1 MLKPMALAAT
11 LGLVLAGLL
20 IVSQDASSVFA
31 TVASVGIG
39 MLWVTLLRIVQIV
52 GAGVAWW
59 VLLPGGG
66 GALLKSCIV
75 LRWVREAINALLPVA
90 QVGGDFIG
98 GRLLAQ
104 RDVGGG
110 LAGASILVDLLVQT
124 ATLIAFALLGVFL
137 LAEFGGDGDL
147 VLWIL
152 LGLALLML
160 AVTGFFL
167 AQRMGGFAWLER
179 GVLRLAQRQG
189 WQQLGGIANLHAG
202 LERIYKRPRPMM
214 IAVLVHLAMWFVGAI
229 EIWVA
234 LAYMGQPV
242 GYMEALAI
250 ESLGHAARAAG
261 FLIPAGLGVQ
271 EGGFI
276 AICLVLGIPAP
287 TALALSLIKRM
298 PEVFLGLPGLFAW
311 HVLETRTTRAQK
323 KILARLEDAH

>member
-1 MLKPMALAAT
+1 MALAAA
-11 LGLVLAGLL
+11 LGLLLAGLL
-20 IVSQDASSVFA
+20 MVSQDMSLVLA
-31 TVASVGIG
+31 TLVSVGVG
-39 MLWVTLLRIVQIV
+39 VLWITFFRFVQIV

-59 VLLPGGG
+59 ALLPGGG

-75 LRWVREAINALLPVA
+75 LRWVREAINTLLPVA

-104 RDVGGG
+104 RGVGGG

-137 LAEFGGDGDL
+137 LAQLGGNSDL
-147 VLWIL
+147 VLWIS
-152 LGLALLML
+152 LGLAVLML

-179 GVLRLAQRQG
+179 GVLRLAERQG
-189 WQQLGGIANLHAG
+189 WEQLVGTASLQAN
-202 LERIYKRPRPMM
+202 LERIHKRSRPVM
-214 IAVLVHLAMWFVGAI
+214 IALLIHLTMWFVGAI
-229 EIWVA
+229 EIWIA

-242 GYMEALAI
+242 GYMNALAI

-276 AICLVLGIPAP
+276 AICLVFSISAP
-287 TALALSLIKRM
+287 TALALSLIKRI
-298 PEVFLGLPGLFAW
+298 PEVVLGLPGLFAW
-311 HVLETRTTRAQK
+311 HVFEARTPGAQK
-323 KILARLEDAH
+323 KLLIRLEDVH